1 MATLVT
7 LGTSTLNLDQITEI
21 VERGGGYR
29 VFCAVGF
36 YSGTDERQELAYSDY
51 SGDEAEA
58 LRAWLWTHAER
69 PSATEPE
76 GSHD

>member
-1 MATLVT
+1 MATLIT
-7 LGTSTLNLDQITEI
+7 LGTSTLNLDQVTEI

-29 VFCAVGF
+29 VFYAVGL
-36 YSGTDERQELAYSDY
+36 YSEPDERQELAYSDY

-69 PSATEPE
+69 PSGTESE
-76 GSHD
+76 ESHG